1 MSHALLVLGGGA
13 FVAPV
18 LRWAREAGLEAVLV
32 DADPKTPLRR
42 LAAQFHPIPDDDAEA
57 LTALTRRLVKSG
69 SLVGIH
75 AADPRALARLAA
87 LAEAAPQLLP
97 PRDVL
102 QRMLVPAD
110 LRAHLAQRGI
120 ALAEREPGA
129 ERELDVFAFFRD
141 GAFVPAGIA
150 LRRTHANGDISSVQP
165 SGLAAALEL
174 AIYVQ
179 VERAARALG
188 FERGPLQ
195 ATLSH
200 GGQAGSSPTLVALHP
215 GYRDALGASHVAR
228 LARARSPLQAWF
240 AHLAGAGGP
249 FDEVALEPRAA
260 AGWLALAPE
269 RAGRFGGIDGVT
281 RARAV
286 PGVVDLWIEEP
297 GRELGSPE
305 VETRPL
311 AYVWAEAHDPEE
323 LEERLRAAR
332 AALEVR
338 VACRQRVA

>member
-18 LRWAREAGLEAVLV
+18 LRWAREAGLEAVLT

-42 LAAQFHPIPDDDAEA
+42 LAAQFHPIPNDDAEA
-57 LTALTRRLVKSG
+57 LAALTRRLVKSAQ
-69 SLVGIH
+69 LVGIH
-75 AADPRALARLAA
+75 AADPRALARLAP
-87 LAEAAPQLLP
+87 LAEAAPRLLP
-97 PRDVL
+97 SRAVL
-102 QRMLVPAD
+102 ERMLDPAGTHAC
-110 LRAHLAQRGI
+110 LSQRGI

-129 ERELDVFAFFRD
+129 ARELDVFAFFRD

-150 LRRTHANGDISSVQP
+150 LRRPCANGDTWSVQP
-165 SGLAAALEL
+165 SGLAPALER
-174 AIYVQ
+174 AAYVL

-195 ATLSH
+195 ACL
-200 GGQAGSSPTLVALHP
+200 APTESGLALVALHP
-215 GYRDALGASHVAR
+215 GYLDALGATHVAR

-249 FDEVALEPRAA
+249 FDEVALESRAA

-269 RAGRFGGIDGVT
+269 RAGRFGGVDGQD

-286 PGVVDLWIEEP
+286 AGVADLWIEEP

-311 AYVWAEAHDPEE
+311 GYVWAEAHDPEE
-323 LEERLRAAR
+323 LEERLRTAR